1 MDNLYKT
8 LINDKK
14 DYNILDILE
23 ILPNIFNSN
32 DIFFPEF
39 KNDCNYNKIFDLLIS
54 NIKNSQL
61 SEYLTKELI
70 INFSPIIFEFIH
82 LDDNLFDWIEKIID
96 EKCIFCSKI
105 VNDYLI
111 CLICGKRICYSKIC
125 NKYYEHVKN
134 CYGDICIFIR
144 MNIEFAMSFAHSIF
158 FLEIYPYFFKFPYCN
173 STPLKILIFA
183 SSITLEI
190 G

>member
-1 MDNLYKT
+1 M
-8 LINDKK
+8 
-14 DYNILDILE
+14 E

-54 NIKNSQL
+54 NIKKSQL

-96 EKCIFCSKI
+96 KKCIFCSKI

-111 CLICGKRICYSKIC
+111 CLICEKRICYTKIC

-134 CYGDICIFIR
+134 CCGDTCIFIR
-144 MNIEFAMSFAHSIF
+144 MNNMKAYIF
-158 FLEIYPYFFKFPYCN
+158 TSNKNIKTWLPLYVNENGVGPSGIIIGNEYKLSQEQIKIAIKNYACNDFYFD
-173 STPLKILIFA
+173 
-183 SSITLEI
+183 
-190 G
+190 